1 MLSKG
6 LDQIGF
12 KFDDK
17 ILCELSDYVA
27 LVEKWNHKIN
37 LVSRKDIHRVVERHV
52 FDSLSVRD
60 YLVGQRLLDIG
71 SGAGFPGLPLA
82 ICCPELLF
90 TLVERTQKKS
100 RFLNLVKSSLNLK
113 NIDCQQV
120 DLKESKESETSY
132 DTILSRAVS
141 DPVNVWRLCR
151 SRLNDGGRLLFFL
164 STNSDGSIE
173 SAINSVEAIDGIDW
187 QILDVLVPILS
198 DFHKVLMI
206 EEK

>member
-17 ILCELSDYVA
+17 ILCKLSEYVA

-37 LVSRKDIHRVVERHV
+37 LVSRKDIHRVIERHV

-90 TLVERTQKKS
+90 TLVERAQKKS

-120 DLKESKESETSY
+120 DLKESKEPETSY

-151 SRLNDGGRLLFFL
+151 GRLNDGGRLLLFL

-173 SAINSVEAIDGIDW
+173 SAINSVEAIGGIDW
-187 QILDVLVPILS
+187 QILDVLVPVLS